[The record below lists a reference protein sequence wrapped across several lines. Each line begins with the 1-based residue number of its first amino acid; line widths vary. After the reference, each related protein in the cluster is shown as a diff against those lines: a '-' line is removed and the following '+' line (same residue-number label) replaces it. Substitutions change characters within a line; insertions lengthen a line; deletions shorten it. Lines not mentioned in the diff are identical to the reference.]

1 MMAFNES
8 QDTASTEFTPNC
20 ASTPAPPAAQFLA
33 EALERRT
40 LLANVPEGFTDEQVV
55 GGLDSPTAMDI
66 APDGRIFV
74 AGQKGHLWVVENGD
88 AQLVTQL
95 SNVNSEQERG
105 FLGLTLD
112 PNFASN
118 GFLYVYYT
126 RNNGSGANN
135 RVSRLT
141 ISGNTSSGESTV
153 IDLPDIGGAIYHMGG
168 ALHFGTD
175 GRLYVA
181 VGDYQNGPNAQS
193 MTTLSG
199 KLLRINANGSIPTD
213 NPFYGSTSGVN
224 RAIWAKGLRNPFT
237 FNVHPSSG
245 TVFINDVG
253 EATWEEIN
261 VGQAGANYGWP
272 ASEGPNNTNGF
283 TAPAYYYGR
292 DEGCSIAGGVFY
304 AGPNMNFPGEYH
316 DKYFFADL
324 CDGDIRVLDPNGFT
338 KSDFASALN
347 LPVDLDLGPDG
358 ALYYLNRTN
367 EISGGNIGRIRF
379 AQVGAPSLIQQPQ
392 SQNVAPGTSVTF
404 SVQASGQGPLGYQW
418 QKNGQNIDGA
428 NGASLTIDNA
438 QAADEGE
445 YRVVVSNDI
454 AAVTSSTANLNV
466 VSGSG
471 PTATILTPAADTRF
485 RAGQRF
491 SFSGTGTDPEDGKLG
506 ADRMTWQVDYIT
518 GDVVRPFFPAT
529 SGISE
534 GEFTIPRE
542 SVFKGAGVRYRI
554 RLTVTDAD
562 GTSSTTTRDI
572 VPIVSRVTLRSN
584 VPGAIVFLD
593 GQTKQTPTSFDGVA
607 GLRRV
612 LSADSRQVIE
622 GQTYVFDGWSD
633 GGMRAHAVQTPET
646 DATYVARW
654 RLAPEVTTT
663 KGLAQTIY
671 NNRNRTGTVVQRN
684 IKTIDFD
691 WGEDAPHELIGRDT
705 YFIRFRGKVQPEFT
719 QTYTFYTQAD
729 DGVRLFVNGQLL
741 IDQWND
747 SGGEELSASIDL
759 EGGRKY
765 DLRFDYFENGGAAKA
780 ILMWSSDSTPK
791 QVIPRSK
798 LFSNIVAQT
807 LAPTADAYVQGGSTG
822 GENFGD
828 RNVLY
833 VKDGNGKEQYQ
844 RDAYLKFDIRDLDVT
859 EMGSAKLRV
868 YGHLSGS
875 KDINQVLALYDAPG
889 AKWGERTITYDNRP
903 SVSRKAIATATVT
916 NDENQWWEFDV
927 TGWLRDQKDAG
938 RTIVTLALRNLD
950 PSSVFTILHSR
961 NASENVPQLVVGV

>member
-1 MMAFNES
+1 MMAFKES
-8 QDTASTEFTPNC
+8 QDTASTDFTSDY
-20 ASTPAPPAAQFLA
+20 ASALPARGSQFLA

-40 LLANVPEGFTDEQVV
+40 LLASVPEGFTDEPVV
-55 GGLDSPTAMDI
+55 GGLDSPTAMEI

-74 AGQKGHLWVVENGD
+74 AGQKGHLWVIDNGN

-95 SNVNSEQERG
+95 GGVNSEQERG
-105 FLGLTLD
+105 FLGLAFD
-112 PNFASN
+112 PNFGSN

-126 RNNGSGANN
+126 RNSGSGVNN

-141 ISGNTSSGESTV
+141 ISGNTSTGESTV

-175 GRLYVA
+175 GRLYIA
-181 VGDYQNGPNAQS
+181 VGDYQNGSNSQS

-199 KLLRINANGSIPTD
+199 KLLRINPDGSIPSD
-213 NPFYGSTSGVN
+213 NPFFNSASGVN

-237 FNVHPSSG
+237 FNFHPGSG
-245 TVFINDVG
+245 QLFINDVG

-261 VGQAGANYGWP
+261 LGQAGANYGWP
-272 ASEGPNNTNGF
+272 SSEGPDNTNGF
-283 TAPAYYYGR
+283 TGPVYWYGR

-304 AGPNMNFPGEYH
+304 TGGSFPGQYH
-316 DKYFFADL
+316 DQYFFADL
-324 CDGDIRVLDPNGFT
+324 CDGDIRVLDPNNFT
-338 KSDFASALN
+338 KSDFASELDF
-347 LPVDLDLGPDG
+347 PVDLDVGPDG
-358 ALYYLNRTN
+358 ALYYLNRTM
-367 EISGGNIGRIRF
+367 EVAGGNIGRIRF
-379 AQVGAPSLIQQPQ
+379 AQVGAPSLVQQPR
-392 SQNVAPGTSVTF
+392 SQRVAPGASVTF
-404 SVQASGQGPLGYQW
+404 SVQASGQGTLSYQW
-418 QKNGQNIDGA
+418 QKDGQDIEGA
-428 NGASLTIDNA
+428 NGSSFTIDNA
-438 QAADEGE
+438 QDANEGG
-445 YRVVVSNDI
+445 YRVIVTNDI
-454 AAVTSSTANLNV
+454 ASVTSSTATLTI
-466 VSGSG
+466 VSGS
-471 PTATILTPAADTRF
+471 APAARIDTPRAGARF
-485 RAGQRF
+485 RAGQRI
-491 SFSGTGTDPEDGKLG
+491 SFSGGGTDPEDGDLG
-506 ADRMTWQVDYIT
+506 ADRMTWEVDYIT
-518 GDVVRPFFPAT
+518 GSVVRPFFPAT

-542 SVFKGAGVRYRI
+542 SVFKGANVRYRI

-572 VPIVSRVTLRSN
+572 LPVVSRVTLRSN
-584 VPGAIVFLD
+584 IPGAVVFID
-593 GQTKQTPTSFDGVA
+593 GQTKNTPTSFDGVA

-612 LSADSRQVIE
+612 LSADSRQVID

-633 GGMRAHAVQTPET
+633 GGMRFHAIQTPEE

-691 WGEDAPHELIGRDT
+691 WGEGAPHDLIGPDT
-705 YFIRFRGKVQPEFT
+705 FFIRFRGKVQPEFT
-719 QTYTFYTQAD
+719 ETYTFYTQAD

-798 LFSNIVAQT
+798 LFSDIVAQT
-807 LAPTADAYVQGGSTG
+807 LAPTADTFVQGGATSG
-822 GENFGD
+822 DNFGD

-833 VKDGNGKEQYQ
+833 VKNGGGSEQYQ
-844 RDAYLKFDIRDLDVT
+844 RDAYLKFDISDLDVT
-859 EMGSAKLRV
+859 SMGSAKLRV

-875 KDINQVLALYDAPG
+875 KDINQVLALYEAPG

-903 SVSRKAIATATVT
+903 ATSRKAIATATVT
-916 NDENQWWEFDV
+916 NDENQWWEFDL
-927 TGWLRDQKDAG
+927 TSWLRSQKDAG

-950 PSSVFTILHSR
+950 ASSVFTILHSR
-961 NASENVPQLVVGV
+961 NASENVPMLVVGV

>member
-1 MMAFNES
+1 MALIES
-8 QDTASTEFTPNC
+8 QGNTPTDF
-20 ASTPAPPAAQFLA
+20 APDRVPQPPAARVLA
-33 EALERRT
+33 EALEPRT

-74 AGQKGHLWVVENGD
+74 AGQKGHLWVVQNGD
-88 AQLVTQL
+88 AHLVTQL

-105 FLGLTLD
+105 FLGLTFD

-126 RNNGSGANN
+126 RNNGSGVNN

-141 ISGNTSSGESTV
+141 IAGETSTGESTV

-175 GRLYVA
+175 GRLYIA
-181 VGDYQNGPNAQS
+181 VGDYQNSSNAQS

-199 KLLRINANGSIPTD
+199 KVLRVNADGSIPTD
-213 NPFYGSTSGVN
+213 NPFYNSASGVN

-237 FNVHPSSG
+237 FNFHPDSG
-245 TVFINDVG
+245 LLFINDVG
-253 EATWEEIN
+253 EATWEEVN

-272 ASEGPNNTNGF
+272 ASEGPDNTNGF
-283 TAPAYYYGR
+283 TGPAYYYSHQ
-292 DEGCSIAGGVFY
+292 EGIAIAGGVFY
-304 AGPNMNFPGEYH
+304 RTANMSFPGEFH

-324 CDGDIRVLDPNGFT
+324 GDGDIRVLNPDGYT
-338 KSDFASALN
+338 KSDFASGLE
-347 LPVDLDLGPDG
+347 LPVDLDVGPDG
-358 ALYYLNRTN
+358 ALYYLNRSHDT
-367 EISGGNIGRIRF
+367 SGGYIGRISF
-379 AQVGAPSLIQQPQ
+379 ARVGAPSLIQQPQ
-392 SQNVAPGTSVTF
+392 SQSVAPGASATF
-404 SVQASGQGPLGYQW
+404 SVQASGQGTLGFQW

-428 NGASLTIDNA
+428 NGSSYTIDNA
-438 QAADEGE
+438 QSGDAGG
-445 YRVVVSNDI
+445 YRVIVSNDVGT
-454 AAVTSSTANLNV
+454 VTSSTATLTV
-466 VSGSG
+466 VTGSG
-471 PTATILTPAADTRF
+471 PTARIVTPAADTHF

-491 SFSGTGTDPEDGKLG
+491 SFSGTGTDPEDGDLG

-518 GDVVRPFFPAT
+518 GDVVRPFMSAT

-542 SVFKGAGVRYRI
+542 SVFKGADVRYRI

-572 VPIVSRVTLRSN
+572 LPVVSHVTLRSN
-584 VPGAIVFLD
+584 VPGAVVFLD
-593 GQTKQTPTSFDGVA
+593 GQTKETPASFDGVA

-612 LSADSRQVIE
+612 LSAGTRQEIN
-622 GQTYVFDGWSD
+622 GLTYVFDGWSD
-633 GGMRAHAVQTPET
+633 GGMRVHAVQTPEA

-654 RLAPEVTTT
+654 RVAPEATTT

-691 WGEDAPHELIGRDT
+691 WGEDAPHELIGPDT

-719 QTYTFYTQAD
+719 ETYTFFTQAD

-741 IDQWND
+741 VDQWND
-747 SGGEELSASIDL
+747 SGGDELSGSIDL
-759 EGGRKY
+759 EAGKKY
-765 DLRFDYFENGGAAKA
+765 DLRFDYFDNGGAAKA
-780 ILMWSSDSTPK
+780 ILMWESAGTPK

-807 LAPTADAYVQGGSTG
+807 LAPTADAFVQGGATS

-833 VKDGNGKEQYQ
+833 VKDGSGKGQYQ
-844 RDAYLKFDIRDLDVT
+844 RDAYLKFDVRDLDVT
-859 EMGSAKLRV
+859 EMGAAKLRV

-875 KDINQVLALYDAPG
+875 KDINEVLALYDAPG

-927 TGWLRDQKDAG
+927 TAWLRDQKRAG
-938 RTIVTLALRNLD
+938 RTVVTLVLRNLD